1 MLYKN
6 FLVYGVSYV
15 FEFLFNFN
23 CIMIR
28 VYLFWWLSVEIFILI
43 LLSGDFV
50 SFHVLKKTANLS
62 LWLPWN
68 LVYIINKFP
77 HA

>member
-6 FLVYGVSYV
+6 FLVYRVSYV

-28 VYLFWWLSVEIFILI
+28 VCLFWWLSVEIFILI

-50 SFHVLKKTANLS
+50 SFCVLKKTSFLM
-62 LWLPWN
+62 PERPGT
-68 LVYIINKFP
+68 FP
-77 HA
+77 NISDV